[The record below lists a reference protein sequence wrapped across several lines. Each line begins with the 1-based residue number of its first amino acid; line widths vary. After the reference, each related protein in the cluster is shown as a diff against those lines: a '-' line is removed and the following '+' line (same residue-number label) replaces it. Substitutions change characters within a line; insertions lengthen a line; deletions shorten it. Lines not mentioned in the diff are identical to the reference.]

1 MLSAEDYFLRYVSI
15 LCLKR
20 ISQGRFLEK
29 NSCPFWLHNTNLP
42 LSISLREDIQGKN
55 KNEKNKKTCK

>member
-15 LCLKR
+15 LRLKR

-29 NSCPFWLHNTNLP
+29 ILAHSGYTAPIYHFPSLP
-42 LSISLREDIQGKN
+42 EKTYKGKI
-55 KNEKNKKTCK
+55 KMKKTKKTCK